1 MPRIQ
6 YILVHEITFCFLFLI
21 IFNQILVLVLWQDR
35 LVEESWS
42 EVRVWSDGVCH
53 GCLYAEWIGLDLCD
67 DGVYGACKDCAHHCL
82 SPRPWVRFA
91 TAFAW
96 TCTWPW
102 SWGMAS
108 IFASTLQIRDR
119 IRKVD
124 ANRNCD
130 QTFLFCQELKKKLK
144 NLKKWDFFYNFQNT
158 AFTL

>member
-42 EVRVWSDGVCH
+42 EVRVWSDAVCH
-53 GCLYAEWIGLDLCD
+53 GCLYAECIGLDLCD
-67 DGVYGACKDCAHHCL
+67 DYGVCRDCAHHCL

-102 SWGMAS
+102 RSGMAS

-130 QTFLFCQELKKKLK
+130 QTFEFYRELKNKTFLAWKFIFHFVK
-144 NLKKWDFFYNFQNT
+144 IRTTK
-158 AFTL
+158 